1 MRRFALLFALFAGW
15 IAQTFAYTLHPV
27 TGKVIDSENNPLE
40 FANVIFSQEQRQV
53 KGLATDSE
61 GRFSTSL
68 PDGLY
73 TVDIRYLGYKDVT
86 FTLDITATTDCG
98 DIKMQTDENR
108 LDEVVVTSQVIKR
121 EADRFVVDVANA
133 ASALGKDGI
142 ELLQMSPGVW
152 VSDDKISING
162 KEGSKVYINDREL
175 KMESSQLLIYLRSLR
190 TEDIQ
195 KIEVIPQSGADYDAD
210 SSSGIIKITLR
221 RQRNDGM
228 MGSVSFDTGI
238 NKLGEK
244 YSPNASINYH
254 KDKFDLYLSTWGW
267 FSNTEMQTREQTK
280 YNGSQSE
287 LNARSENSER
297 YRNYGFRAGTVYE
310 LNPRHSIGLEAQYY
324 ENREPNG
331 NTGSISEFAT
341 TEGITSQQSRYHNS
355 STQQHLIAT
364 FNYIYK
370 LDTLGSTLKLIADYN
385 HRNHFADNDMQTTT
399 TTPLMVRD
407 SIYRDLTDNRYDILT
422 ASLAMEKNLSRKW
435 QLKAGVKYTRNDMH
449 NLAKYEYL
457 ADDAWSLNSAQSFDI
472 DYTENIAAAYA
483 IATARLGRFSAVVGL
498 RGEYTSTHGR
508 GGEAKQNYF
517 SLFPNANLS
526 YSLTKD
532 GKHNLIGQYART
544 ISRPGFWSLTPRRT
558 QISDYTYQIGN
569 PNLDPSYTNSITLT
583 YVLHYKYSFSVGA
596 SLSRDQINQ
605 AMEQDPTDPEVLR
618 LTWANYGKI
627 NHYFASANIP
637 AQITKWWSLNANLT
651 YIYFG
656 QSQYLGLG
664 ATSDKIDYQHLIQAN
679 AQTTFTLPKKFMIDV
694 SYFGMNSAELGNVK
708 ISPQHRLSFSLKK
721 RFFDDRLL
729 VSLSA
734 DNVLQKNQTLTT
746 KTADFTRR
754 MVVYQDWN
762 TPTYGIRIAYTFKS
776 GKAFNNRSVESDS
789 SEQTSRLN

>member
-1 MRRFALLFALFAGW
+1 MKRLIFIIAFALCTALHAAAATHIPITGRV
-15 IAQTFAYTLHPV
+15 IEREGNPV
-27 TGKVIDSENNPLE
+27 E
-40 FANVIFSQEQRQV
+40 FANVIILQDSVQV
-53 KGLATDSE
+53 RGTATDSE
-61 GRFSTSL
+61 GRFSVSAPAGDYSL
-68 PDGLY
+68 M
-73 TVDIRYLGYKDVT
+73 VRYLGYDDA
-86 FTLDITATTDCG
+86 TLPLHIDKAMDCG
-98 DIKMQTDENR
+98 EIILNISSSHIE
-108 LDEVVVTSQVIKR
+108 EVVVTSQIVKR

-133 ASALGKDGI
+133 ASAIGKDGI

-152 VSDDKISING
+152 VSDEEISING
-162 KEGSKVYINDREL
+162 KKGSKVYINDREL
-175 KMESSQLLIYLRSLR
+175 KMDNAQLLIYLRSLR

-195 KIEVIPQSGADYDAD
+195 KIEVVPQSGADYDAD

-221 RQRNDGM
+221 RQRDDGM

-238 NKLGEK
+238 NRLGEK
-244 YSPNASINYH
+244 YSPNGSINYH
-254 KDKFDLYLSTWGW
+254 KDKLDLYLSTWGW
-267 FSNTEMQTREQTK
+267 FSNTEMETHEQTK
-280 YNGSQSE
+280 YKGSQSE
-287 LNARSENSER
+287 LNALSEISER
-297 YRNYGFRAGTVYE
+297 YRNYGLRAGSVYE
-310 LNPRHSIGLEAQYY
+310 INPRHSIGLEAQYY
-324 ENREPNG
+324 ENREPHG
-331 NTGSISEFAT
+331 NNDSNSEFAT
-341 TEGITSQQSRYHNS
+341 SEGITSQKSRYENS

-370 LDTLGSTLKLIADYN
+370 LDTLGSTLKFIADYN
-385 HRNHFADNDMQTTT
+385 HRNHLANNDMQTST
-399 TTPLMVRD
+399 TTPLIVRD
-407 SIYRDLTDNRYDILT
+407 STYRDLTDNRYDILT

-449 NLAKYEYL
+449 NLAKYEYML
-457 ADDAWSLNSAQSFDI
+457 GDAWSLNSAQSFDI
-472 DYTENIAAAYA
+472 NYTENIAAAYA

-508 GGEAKQNYF
+508 GGEAEQNYF

-583 YVLHYKYSFSVGA
+583 YVLHYKYSFSLGA

-605 AMEQDPTDPEVLR
+605 AMEQDPNDPEVLC

-627 NHYFASANIP
+627 RYYFASANIP

-651 YIYFG
+651 YAYLG
-656 QSQYLGLG
+656 QSQYLGMG
-664 ATSDKIDYQHLIQAN
+664 VTSDKIDYQHLIQAN
-679 AQTTFTLPKKFMIDV
+679 MQTTFTLPKKFMIDV

-721 RFFDDRLL
+721 RFFDDRLS
-729 VSLSA
+729 VAISA

-746 KTADFTRR
+746 TTADFTRR

-762 TPTYGIRIAYTFKS
+762 TPTYGIRIAYTFKA

-789 SEQTSRLN
+789 SEQTNRLN